1 MKKLILPEGFEKDP
15 TYKKP
20 AKTSVTATAKPAG
33 TKQPDNLTVALNK
46 LLDPRRQA
54 ERDAEA
60 LKNSSKPRSGGV
72 HDPGKAA
79 AASWLAK
86 NAWTLL
92 LWVGGGTVGGAL
104 LRMAGKRAWK
114 VKQPKGQSLEDELA
128 NIFNQDKMIS
138 RWRKSYTFRKDMTY
152 LAKALLD
159 QQFLTLD
166 EYNSLMAQIKGNK
179 LKGMFN
185 EGAKLRNEFKKFAI
199 ACVRGN
205 KIRWS
210 SFNRF
215 ETFTAAEVEEMIDAT
230 IKWKRSMKMN
240 LTAEELAFDK
250 LRTKPVNL
258 QMKQKADGIQ
268 YYLDRDPS
276 QVTREERVWLDW
288 YKKNHSS
295 KSLAKTIQATRVF
308 RR

>member
-1 MKKLILPEGFEKDP
+1 MKKLILSEGFGVDP
-15 TYKKP
+15 SYKKP
-20 AKTSVTATAKPAG
+20 AKTSATATAKLTG
-33 TKQPDNLTVALNK
+33 TKLPYNPANVTGFKA
-46 LLDPRRQA
+46 LDPKTKA
-54 ERDAEA
+54 EQDAEA
-60 LKNSSKPRSGGV
+60 LKNSSKTRSGV
-72 HDPGKAA
+72 YAPGNTA

-86 NAWTLL
+86 NAWSLV
-92 LWVGGGTVGGAL
+92 LWISGASSAGAL

-166 EYNSLMAQIKGNK
+166 EYNSLLAQIKGNK

-215 ETFTAAEVEEMIDAT
+215 ETFTAAEVEELIDAT
-230 IKWKRSMKMN
+230 IKWKRSMKIN
-240 LTAEELAFDK
+240 LTADELAFDK

>member
-1 MKKLILPEGFEKDP
+1 MKKLIIPEQLGSDLPNNVKTANG
-15 TYKKP
+15 KP
-20 AKTSVTATAKPAG
+20 IGKANVANQINNTLRTGGLPQSKPL
-33 TKQPDNLTVALNK
+33 TKAQQDALNVK
-46 LLDPRRQA
+46 NAITPDTGLLDSR
-54 ERDAEA
+54 
-60 LKNSSKPRSGGV
+60 NV
-72 HDPGKAA
+72 A

-240 LTAEELAFDK
+240 LTADELAFDK